1 MTTTDVLARIGTA
14 PFGRPVTRGST
25 LLAHLL
31 PKLTSRGED
40 TATEALAF
48 ILNKSEACRRAVDS
62 LVGEQDFA
70 PGPVG
75 RFETQVTFYDGSR
88 PDMVGYDAENRPRL
102 LVESKFWAA
111 LGEGQASR
119 YLGLLEEPG
128 PGCLMFVA
136 PGSRVETLWREISRQ
151 VEAGAHPVH
160 LEPDRAGDGMRGA
173 RAAGSGNRL
182 VLVGWDLLLERL
194 TAVVPADSPA
204 ASDLH
209 QLRGYVEEQDLEAFR
224 PLLSEELGP
233 SLARRVLSL
242 ERLINDAVARGDG
255 EDWISDGENVKHEE
269 MCFGR
274 YFMLPD
280 GGDCSLWLGAD
291 FWSWARRADTPL
303 WFWSDSGSPST
314 ASRLRELAD
323 PFDVFEEDGELFV
336 PIRLPVGVEYHR
348 VLYSVEGKLREI
360 AEIVR
365 I

>member
-1 MTTTDVLARIGTA
+1 MTR
-14 PFGRPVTRGST
+14 RST
-25 LLAHLL
+25 LLAHML
-31 PKLTSRGED
+31 PKLTGRAED

-136 PGSRVETLWREISRQ
+136 PGSRVETLWREIRRQ

-160 LEPDRAGDGMRGA
+160 LEPESDSDGTRRAGV
-173 RAAGSGNRL
+173 AGSGNCL
-182 VLVGWDLLLERL
+182 VLVGWDRLLERL
-194 TAVVPADSPA
+194 AAAVPADSSV

-209 QLRGYVEEQDLEAFR
+209 QLRGYVEEQDLEEFQPVR
-224 PLLSEELGP
+224 TEELGP

-242 ERLINDAVARGDG
+242 ERLINDVVARGDEEG
-255 EDWISDGENVKHEE
+255 WMSQGKSIKHEE

-274 YFMLPD
+274 YFTLPEVS
-280 GGDCSLWLGAD
+280 GCSLWLGTA
-291 FWSWARRADTPL
+291 FWMWARSADTPL

-314 ASRLRELAD
+314 ARRLRELAGRV
-323 PFDVFEEDGELFV
+323 DVVVKDGEPWV

-348 VLYSVEGKLREI
+348 VLDDVVHQLRSI
-360 AEIVR
+360 AKAVVA
-365 I
+365 